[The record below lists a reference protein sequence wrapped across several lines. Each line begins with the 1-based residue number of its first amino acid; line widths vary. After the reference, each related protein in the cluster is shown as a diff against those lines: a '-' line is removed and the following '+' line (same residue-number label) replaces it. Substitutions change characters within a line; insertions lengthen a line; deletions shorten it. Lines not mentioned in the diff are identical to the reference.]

1 MKPSTCSSRPLVSPK
16 KTLKKKKTRFFF
28 YSQGKLTDF
37 AKKIEISEMMANATF
52 YTKFGPLNSILM
64 LFQWFKVK
72 FTPYGPLKDN
82 NLEKT
87 VFFKVNCLGFLY
99 MKFYIINVVI
109 FLNYLFSSTK
119 CFLNHYSKF
128 FGFWVMHFQKKYFF
142 PKIPPDPLKFNLNM
156 AISSERKNILRHS
169 FFNFL
174 CHSKILS
181 HAANH
186 FFMAIPVFL

>member
-1 MKPSTCSSRPLVSPK
+1 
-16 KTLKKKKTRFFF
+16 
-28 YSQGKLTDF
+28 
-37 AKKIEISEMMANATF
+37 MMANATF

-87 VFFKVNCLGFLY
+87 VFFKVNCLRFLY

-128 FGFWVMHFQKKYFF
+128 FGFWVMHFQKNYFF

-169 FFNFL
+169 FFL

-181 HAANH
+181 RAANH
-186 FFMAIPVFL
+186 FFMAIPVFS

>member
-1 MKPSTCSSRPLVSPK
+1 
-16 KTLKKKKTRFFF
+16 
-28 YSQGKLTDF
+28 
-37 AKKIEISEMMANATF
+37 MMANATF

-99 MKFYIINVVI
+99 IKFYIINVVI
-109 FLNYLFSSTK
+109 FLNYLFSSIK

-128 FGFWVMHFQKKYFF
+128 FGFWVMHFQKKKNFQKSPPIPLNSILIWLYLRNEKTFCVIFF
-142 PKIPPDPLKFNLNM
+142 F
-156 AISSERKNILRHS
+156 
-169 FFNFL
+169 FL
-174 CHSKILS
+174 CQSKILS
-181 HAANH
+181 RAANH
-186 FFMAIPVFL
+186 FLWLFPFFRNRHA